1 MHPVWQTPVKF
12 ACFFRSNAGHKL
24 QQRILVLHS
33 PAKNEAASPEN
44 TRETAKKMLF
54 VDVYTGD
61 WIPSWHAIYMSQG
74 MMEGPCIF
82 MVFKAARNE
91 YVIVNRNWLG
101 INKAKVLVLVEKK
114 LRFQQCISL
123 RQAVNLCH
131 HRVMLNWIVANLWL
145 WAPDQPG
152 GCQDNQEVH
161 NVEST
166 DLFKLQRSCLKCRT
180 LNLICLMNKK
190 DSSTIWEDADIV
202 YSIQYTVYSIHAQRT
217 TKSDPC
223 SKLNMNIGSFPF
235 ISCTVKATLSS
246 ASSTSRVVVTTAKRG
261 WALKE
266 VKKRTMQ
273 SRQYLGLVLKQV
285 RRQEL
290 CQYCNCNTNSN
301 PCSHHLSFPQ
311 TGDNSEIGHV
321 IIHIVCLAMTFFG
334 FNVMT
339 AAHATKSKKISMKQ
353 KQRASSIKVMPS
365 LLVSAGTSF
374 QCNCEPE

>member
-1 MHPVWQTPVKF
+1 M
-12 ACFFRSNAGHKL
+12 
-24 QQRILVLHS
+24 
-33 PAKNEAASPEN
+33 
-44 TRETAKKMLF
+44 
-54 VDVYTGD
+54 
-61 WIPSWHAIYMSQG
+61 
-74 MMEGPCIF
+74 
-82 MVFKAARNE
+82 
-91 YVIVNRNWLG
+91 
-101 INKAKVLVLVEKK
+101 
-114 LRFQQCISL
+114 
-123 RQAVNLCH
+123 
-131 HRVMLNWIVANLWL
+131 
-145 WAPDQPG
+145 
-152 GCQDNQEVH
+152 H
-161 NVEST
+161 NVPP
-166 DLFKLQRSCLKCRT
+166 
-180 LNLICLMNKK
+180 NLIHVQN
-190 DSSTIWEDADIV
+190 
-202 YSIQYTVYSIHAQRT
+202 Y
-217 TKSDPC
+217 
-223 SKLNMNIGSFPF
+223 MNIGSFPF

-290 CQYCNCNTNSN
+290 CQYCNCTTNSN